1 MARQETTGIRKP
13 MSEETR
19 AKIAAAVKERAR
31 KKRIEAGLPA
41 DGVMHTQ
48 AVRMKDLELV
58 QMKNQEFDPE
68 LFVPMATGKGIDHL
82 FTVEGGLPKATN
94 YMVIGD
100 PGVGKSTVT
109 MDIMADLIESGYK
122 CLFISA
128 EMTRIDLYKYVQ
140 RYPKF
145 GEIDILFLGE
155 YIDDNPK
162 LVIEEALLPGYDV
175 VLIDSFV
182 EVQEAVKE
190 VARMTTSGSEKW
202 LIDQM
207 IKNNLGENE
216 DSRHTTFLAIQQVT
230 KGGVFVGSNKLKHNT
245 TGMMEI
251 RFEDESTTTAYIN
264 FTKNRRGPVNRRM
277 YFSLTEGGD
286 VKYDERRFGID
297 EGARE
302 IYQEEREQIESEDD
316 AFDRLLGTGQL
327 DVKLGE
333 DNPFKVQ

>member
-1 MARQETTGIRKP
+1 MARQKSTGIRKP
-13 MSEETR
+13 MAEETR

-31 KKRIEAGLPA
+31 QKRIEAGLPA
-41 DGVMHTQ
+41 DGVTPQ
-48 AVRMKDLELV
+48 IPDRSRELELV
-58 QMKNQEFDPE
+58 QMKHQEFDPE
-68 LFVPMATGKGIDHL
+68 LFVPMPTGRAIDQL
-82 FTVEGGLPKATN
+82 FTLEGGLPKATN
-94 YMVIGD
+94 YMVVGD

-109 MDIMADLIESGYK
+109 LDIISDLIKAGYK

-145 GEIDILFLGE
+145 GDIDILFLGE
-155 YIDDNPK
+155 YLDDNPK
-162 LVIEEALLPGYDV
+162 LVIEEALAPGYDV

-190 VARMTTSGSEKW
+190 VNRMTTSGSEKW

-207 IKNNLGENE
+207 IRNNLGNN
-216 DSRHTTFLAIQQVT
+216 SAKKHTTFLAIQQVT

-251 RFEDESTTTAYIN
+251 RYEDEVSGTAYVM
-264 FTKNRRGPVNRRM
+264 FTKNRRGPVNRKM
-277 YFSLTEGGD
+277 YFSLKETEN
-286 VKYDERRFGID
+286 VKYDQKRFSID

-302 IYQEEREQIESEDD
+302 TYEEERKQIEAEDD
-316 AFDRLLGTGQL
+316 AFDKLLGTGQL
-327 DVKLGE
+327 NVQMSSDE
-333 DNPFKVQ
+333 NPFAG

>member
-1 MARQETTGIRKP
+1 MARQEATGIRKP

-31 KKRIEAGLPA
+31 QKRIEAGLPA
-41 DGVMHTQ
+41 DGVMNTQ
-48 AVRMKDLELV
+48 PVRMKDLELV

-68 LFVPMATGKGIDHL
+68 LFVPMATGKGIDQL

-109 MDIMADLIESGYK
+109 MDIMADLIEVGYK

-175 VLIDSFV
+175 VLIDSFI

-216 DSRHTTFLAIQQVT
+216 EGKHTTFLAIQQVT

-251 RFEDESTTTAYIN
+251 RFEDESTTTSYIN

-286 VKYDERRFGID
+286 VKYDEKRFGID

-316 AFDRLLGTGQL
+316 AFDKLLGTGQL
-327 DVKLGE
+327 DITIGSE
-333 DNPFKVQ
+333 NPFKV

>member
-1 MARQETTGIRKP
+1 MARQESTGIRKP
-13 MSEETR
+13 MTEETR
-19 AKIAAAVKERAR
+19 AKIAAAVRDKAR
-31 KKRIEAGLPA
+31 QKRIEAGLPA
-41 DGVMHTQ
+41 DGVIPNEP
-48 AVRMKDLELV
+48 VRMKDLELV
-58 QMKNQEFDPE
+58 KMRDQEFDPE
-68 LFVPMATGKGIDHL
+68 LFVPMSTGKAVDQL

-109 MDIMADLIESGYK
+109 MDILADLVEKGYK
-122 CLFISA
+122 CLFVSA

-145 GEIDILFLGE
+145 GDIDILFLGE

-162 LVIEEALLPGYDV
+162 LVFEEALRPGYDV

-190 VARMTTSGSEKW
+190 IARMTTSGSEKW

-216 DSRHTTFLAIQQVT
+216 AAKHTTFLAIQQVT

-251 RFEDESTTTAYIN
+251 RFEDESSTASYIN

-302 IYQEEREQIESEDD
+302 IYQEERSQIEAEDS
-316 AFDRLLGTGQL
+316 AFDELLGTGQL
-327 DVKLGE
+327 DIRMNSE
-333 DNPFKVQ
+333 DNPFRV